1 MNKFKELL
9 DKAGNFKFIE
19 KVKGYIILHKIAAA
33 TTAGIAGVAIV
44 AGVVTAVTLGHNSG
58 REIAVGGETAK
69 EENEA
74 IVMYHSDDDS
84 YYDYED
90 FDPEA
95 EEALLALPIYL
106 TDFTVVTTF
115 LTDIGR
121 NSLLAALKNTLLT
134 SLSR

>member
-69 EENEA
+69 EEKEA

-95 EEALLALPIYL
+95 EEALLAE
-106 TDFTVVTTF
+106 TVEAQEEVAE
-115 LTDIGR
+115 DAMEIE
-121 NSLLAALKNTLLT
+121 
-134 SLSR
+134 